1 MKDDRI
7 GAFARAGIAGASK
20 KYNSSYVEMLINNC
34 RPEDEEFLL
43 NELNKIEIDQDD
55 KCGWHGIVMNIVH
68 VRDED
73 IPNSILYWVYENS
86 LCSCC
91 REHITESMLRK
102 GLLTPELRQE
112 CLHDANLEIRD
123 MVEE

>member
-1 MKDDRI
+1 
-7 GAFARAGIAGASK
+7 
-20 KYNSSYVEMLINNC
+20 
-34 RPEDEEFLL
+34 
-43 NELNKIEIDQDD
+43 
-55 KCGWHGIVMNIVH
+55 MNIVH

-73 IPNSILYWVYENS
+73 IPNSILNWAYENS

-102 GLLTPELRQE
+102 GLLTPELKQE